1 MTEKKAPRVEDYI
14 DHVLGAIER
23 IETYVRGL
31 DRAAFLESTLVQD
44 AVIRNFQ
51 IIGEAANK
59 IRAVDAAFAEHH
71 PQLRLD
77 LAYRMRNALI
87 HGYDSVN
94 LTLVWNT
101 IHDDLAALKQQMTA
115 ILLAAKGGR

>member
-59 IRAVDAAFAEHH
+59 IC
-71 PQLRLD
+71 
-77 LAYRMRNALI
+77 
-87 HGYDSVN
+87 
-94 LTLVWNT
+94 
-101 IHDDLAALKQQMTA
+101 
-115 ILLAAKGGR
+115 GGRCRFRATSSAIAARPRLQNAQRADSWLRFRQPDVGLEYDP